1 MNYLHID
8 KKNEIQYENRLLLKK
23 MLQIDLKPSKLN
35 KKVLDNNTVTSK
47 ENRNASGSRLSQPSG
62 LNSYTSLNRA
72 TRIKDM
78 ARIVEDNRVMLQKL
92 QTASSQY
99 SIGKWEVDDKK
110 RNRLVRMICRNSD
123 RF

>member
-35 KKVLDNNTVTSK
+35 KKVLNNNTVTSK

-78 ARIVEDNRVMLQKL
+78 ARIVEYNRVMLKKL
-92 QTASSQY
+92 QTASS
-99 SIGKWEVDDKK
+99 
-110 RNRLVRMICRNSD
+110 
-123 RF
+123 